1 MSENRWGLPA
11 LLAVIVGV
19 SALALWQD
27 GQAVRASETTS
38 TSTPTPAARV
48 GPADTG
54 NRSRRRMFLT
64 AVRAQM
70 PQFDHVAARDLF
82 DLGRLHCRALDR
94 VSTLTD
100 LRGLLDASVSAG
112 QGYDA
117 VVLIVASTELCPRHQ
132 RLIARL
138 ARWAAG
144 R

>member
-11 LLAVIVGV
+11 LVAVIVAV

-38 TSTPTPAARV
+38 TPSPAARV

-54 NRSRRRMFLT
+54 NRFGRRMFLT

-70 PQFDHVAARDLF
+70 PQFDHVAARDLI